1 MNTEGHMTMINTPRA
16 RGDVRDRTTST
27 RKIDAT
33 ASHNNDV
40 GLNHAEDGSAGVLS
54 GHFRR
59 STSLDESD
67 ACRRRVALAV
77 ARAKQGDREAL
88 RYLYVQYADN
98 VYGYIASILRDE
110 HEAEDVTQH
119 VFAKLMAVLPKYEQR
134 AAPFTSWLLRLAHN
148 AALDHL
154 RRRLP
159 TPAEEVR
166 GPDERI
172 DRGRSENVQVI
183 SHALAA
189 LPEDQR
195 TVVVLRH
202 LVGLT
207 PGEIAERLGRT
218 ENSIHGLHHRGRR
231 ALQSHLRQLECAP
244 VTAPSRVAA

>member
-1 MNTEGHMTMINTPRA
+1 MRNDSPTRIAVLERP
-16 RGDVRDRTTST
+16 TS
-27 RKIDAT
+27 
-33 ASHNNDV
+33 
-40 GLNHAEDGSAGVLS
+40 SAGVLH

-67 ACRRRVALAV
+67 ACRRRVARAI

-98 VYGYIASILRDE
+98 VYGYVASIVKDE
-110 HEAEDVTQH
+110 HEAEDITQL
-119 VFAKLMAVLPKYEQR
+119 VFAKLMTKLVKYEPRQV
-134 AAPFTSWLLRLAHN
+134 PFTSWLLRLAHN

-166 GPDERI
+166 SPDEGF
-172 DRGRSENVQVI
+172 DAPSSGDAQVVGQ
-183 SHALAA
+183 ALAA

-202 LVGLT
+202 VVGLT
-207 PGEIAERLGRT
+207 PGEIAERLGKS

-231 ALQSHLRQLECAP
+231 ALQSQLRQLECAP
-244 VTAPSRVAA
+244 ATRRRAA

>member
-1 MNTEGHMTMINTPRA
+1 MRNESPSPVT
-16 RGDVRDRTTST
+16 VLDRPTS
-27 RKIDAT
+27 
-33 ASHNNDV
+33 
-40 GLNHAEDGSAGVLS
+40 SAGVLK
-54 GHFRR
+54 GKFQR

-67 ACRRRVALAV
+67 ACRRRVARAI

-98 VYGYIASILRDE
+98 VYGYVASIVKDE
-110 HEAEDVTQH
+110 HEAEDITQM
-119 VFAKLMAVLPKYEQR
+119 VFAKLMTKLVKYEPRQV
-134 AAPFTSWLLRLAHN
+134 PFTSWLLRLAHN

-166 GPDERI
+166 SPDEGI
-172 DRGRSENVQVI
+172 DGLSSDDTQVVGQ
-183 SHALAA
+183 ALAA

-202 LVGLT
+202 VVGLT
-207 PGEIAERLGRT
+207 PGEIAERLGKS

-244 VTAPSRVAA
+244 ATARRRAAT

>member
-1 MNTEGHMTMINTPRA
+1 MPTTDTA
-16 RGDVRDRTTST
+16 R
-27 RKIDAT
+27 
-33 ASHNNDV
+33 
-40 GLNHAEDGSAGVLS
+40 LNHAEDGSAGVLT
-54 GHFRR
+54 GRFRR
-59 STSLDESD
+59 STSMDESD

-77 ARAKQGDREAL
+77 TRAKQGDREAL

-98 VYGYIASILRDE
+98 VYGYVASIVKDE
-110 HEAEDVTQH
+110 HEAEDITQL
-119 VFAKLMAVLPKYEQR
+119 VFAKLMTALARYEQR
-134 AAPFTSWLLRLAHN
+134 AVPFTSWLLRLAHN

-166 GPDERI
+166 SPDERA
-172 DRGRSENVQVI
+172 DGSSSDDVQVVGQ
-183 SHALAA
+183 ALAA

-207 PGEIAERLGRT
+207 PGEIAERLGRS

-231 ALQSHLRQLECAP
+231 ALQSHLRRLECAP
-244 VTAPSRVAA
+244 VTARRRAA

>member
-1 MNTEGHMTMINTPRA
+1 M
-16 RGDVRDRTTST
+16 TTST
-27 RKIDAT
+27 GKVDGNMQHETTIR
-33 ASHNNDV
+33 
-40 GLNHAEDGSAGVLS
+40 LNHAEDGSAGVLY
-54 GHFRR
+54 GRFRR
-59 STSLDESD
+59 STSLDESET
-67 ACRRRVALAV
+67 CRRRVAQAV

-98 VYGYIASILRDE
+98 VYGYVASIVRDE
-110 HEAEDVTQH
+110 YEAEDITQL
-119 VFAKLMAVLPKYEQR
+119 VFAKLMTVLHKYEQR
-134 AAPFTSWLLRLAHN
+134 EVPFTSWLLRLAHN

-166 GPDERI
+166 SPDER
-172 DRGRSENVQVI
+172 DDASSADDVQVVGQ
-183 SHALAA
+183 ALAA

-207 PGEIAERLGRT
+207 PGEIAERLGRS

-231 ALQSHLRQLECAP
+231 TLQSHLRQLECAP
-244 VTAPSRVAA
+244 VTARRRAAA

>member
-1 MNTEGHMTMINTPRA
+1 MRNESPNRVTVLERP
-16 RGDVRDRTTST
+16 TS
-27 RKIDAT
+27 
-33 ASHNNDV
+33 
-40 GLNHAEDGSAGVLS
+40 SAGVLE
-54 GHFRR
+54 GRFRR

-67 ACRRRVALAV
+67 ACRRRVARAI

-98 VYGYIASILRDE
+98 VYGYVASIVKDE
-110 HEAEDVTQH
+110 HEAEDITQM
-119 VFAKLMAVLPKYEQR
+119 VFAKLMTKLVKYEPRQV
-134 AAPFTSWLLRLAHN
+134 PFTSWLLRLAHN

-166 GPDERI
+166 SPDERVDGTSDDAQI
-172 DRGRSENVQVI
+172 VGQ
-183 SHALAA
+183 ALAA

-202 LVGLT
+202 VVGLT
-207 PGEIAERLGRT
+207 PGEIAERLGKS

-231 ALQSHLRQLECAP
+231 ALQSQLRQLECAP
-244 VTAPSRVAA
+244 ATTRRRAA

>member
-1 MNTEGHMTMINTPRA
+1 MRTESPARA
-16 RGDVRDRTTST
+16 SMPDRPTS
-27 RKIDAT
+27 
-33 ASHNNDV
+33 
-40 GLNHAEDGSAGVLS
+40 SAGVLQ
-54 GHFRR
+54 GRFRR

-67 ACRRRVALAV
+67 ACRRRVARAI

-98 VYGYIASILRDE
+98 VYGYVASIVKDE
-110 HEAEDVTQH
+110 HEAEDITQM
-119 VFAKLMAVLPKYEQR
+119 VFAKLMTKLAKYEQR
-134 AAPFTSWLLRLAHN
+134 QVPFTSWLLRLAHN

-166 GPDERI
+166 SPDEGV
-172 DRGRSENVQVI
+172 DRSTDDAQVVGQ
-183 SHALAA
+183 ALAA

-202 LVGLT
+202 VVGLT
-207 PGEIAERLGRT
+207 PGEIAERLGRS

-231 ALQSHLRQLECAP
+231 ALQSQLRQLDCAP
-244 VTAPSRVAA
+244 ATARRRAA

>member
-1 MNTEGHMTMINTPRA
+1 MEGRKSMRNESPSRVT
-16 RGDVRDRTTST
+16 VLDRPTS
-27 RKIDAT
+27 
-33 ASHNNDV
+33 
-40 GLNHAEDGSAGVLS
+40 SAGVLQ
-54 GHFRR
+54 GRFRR

-67 ACRRRVALAV
+67 ACRRRVARAI

-88 RYLYVQYADN
+88 RYLSVQYADN
-98 VYGYIASILRDE
+98 VYGYVASIVKDE
-110 HEAEDVTQH
+110 HEAEDITQL
-119 VFAKLMAVLPKYEQR
+119 VFAKLMTKLPQYEQR
-134 AAPFTSWLLRLAHN
+134 QVPFTSWLLRLAHN

-166 GPDERI
+166 SPDERF
-172 DRGRSENVQVI
+172 DGPTSDDVQVV
-183 SHALAA
+183 SQALAE

-202 LVGLT
+202 VVGLT
-207 PGEIAERLGRT
+207 PGEIAERLGKS

-244 VTAPSRVAA
+244 ATARRRAA